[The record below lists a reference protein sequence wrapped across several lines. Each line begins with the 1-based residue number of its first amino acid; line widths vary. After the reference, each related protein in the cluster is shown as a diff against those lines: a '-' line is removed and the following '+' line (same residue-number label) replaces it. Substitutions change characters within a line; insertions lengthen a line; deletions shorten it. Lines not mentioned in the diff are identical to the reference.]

1 LAVWL
6 LLVFAQNAIMF
17 GSMKSPLSND
27 LLERCEQLPPARVRE
42 VLDFA
47 EFLATRTSGRR
58 VAKRGQARRLL
69 SAFVGGVSHGKLARN
84 IDHDLYNGAVR

>member
-1 LAVWL
+1 M
-6 LLVFAQNAIMF
+6 LVFAQNAIMF

-47 EFLATRTSGRR
+47 EFLATRTSGSRIGKPGR
-58 VAKRGQARRLL
+58 TRRLL
-69 SAFVGGVSHGKLARN
+69 NAFVGGVSHGKLARN
-84 IDHDLYNGAVR
+84 IDHDLYNDTVR